1 MAPMNIGSSSSVVP
15 SAPKAVTRWSAMT
28 AIGVALAATSLVALV
43 GCKKGE
49 KAETQAAVGTKEIR
63 ITVDAVG
70 YHPAEARAPGGKPVR
85 LVVTRTVEDACGEE
99 FVVPSV
105 GIKKKLPVNEP
116 VAIDLTMPTSGKL
129 AFMCGMDMMRGT
141 IIAD

>member
-1 MAPMNIGSSSSVVP
+1 MRIGSSSSVVP
-15 SAPKAVTRWSAMT
+15 SAAKAVTHLSALL
-28 AIGVALAATSLVALV
+28 AIGVALIACSLGA
-43 GCKKGE
+43 CNKGE
-49 KAETQAAVGTKEIR
+49 KGETGAPAGAKEIR

-85 LVVTRTVEDACGEE
+85 LVLTRTADDACGEE

-105 GIKKKLPVNEP
+105 GIKKKLPLNEP